1 MNSKDPMGEDVMV
14 QNITSIKENSTFD
27 DVHERGKRSGF
38 VMAAM
43 SHDWQTSRGKRI
55 RRKKE
60 DFSGS

>member
-1 MNSKDPMGEDVMV
+1 MV